1 MPYNNGSDH
10 FMQKGETM
18 ILTITANPSVDMSY
32 QIDKLNIDG
41 VTRTDNVIKHAGGK
55 GIHVGYVLNDLGE
68 DVVHSGFV
76 GGKLGEFIEENLEE
90 RGQKA
95 KFIKI
100 KEPTRNCLA
109 ILHEGKQTE
118 ILEAG
123 PTIRAAERDEFVNS
137 LDKISEGCKVI
148 SMSGSLPKG
157 LNSSFYEEIIAHAKN
172 KGIFVA
178 VDTSGKTLK
187 DVVNAEIKPDLIKP
201 NETEVA
207 DLLGEEITKDNIKDA
222 LKKAPLSEIEYVIVS
237 LGKDGAVVKAGD
249 RTFRASVPKVTA
261 INPVGSGDSSLA
273 GAIYAI
279 SKDKK
284 PEEVIKTSMTC
295 GLLNVLTEEIAHIEI
310 EKFDKY
316 YEQILVEEI

>member
-1 MPYNNGSDH
+1 
-10 FMQKGETM
+10 M

-32 QIDKLNIDG
+32 QLDKFNIDG
-41 VTRTDNVIKHAGGK
+41 VTRTDKVIKHAGGK
-55 GIHVGYVLNDLGE
+55 GIHVGYVLHDLGE
-68 DVVHSGFV
+68 EVVHSGFV
-76 GGKLGEFIEENLEE
+76 GGKLGEFIEEGLEA

-123 PTIRAAERDEFVNS
+123 PTISPAEREEFINK
-137 LDKISEGCKVI
+137 LDQISQGCKAI

-157 LNSSFYEEIIAHAKN
+157 LDPSFYKDIISYGKN

-178 VDTSGKTLK
+178 VDTSGQTLK
-187 DVVNAEIKPDLIKP
+187 DVVNADIKPDLIKP

-222 LKKAPLSEIEYVIVS
+222 LEKSPLSEIEYVIVS
-237 LGKDGAVVKAGD
+237 LGSDGAVVKAKD
-249 RTFRASVPKVTA
+249 RIFKASVPRVTA
-261 INPVGSGDSSLA
+261 VNPVGSGDSSLA
-273 GAIYAI
+273 GAIFAI
-279 SKDKK
+279 SRDKK

>member
-1 MPYNNGSDH
+1 
-10 FMQKGETM
+10 M
-18 ILTITANPSVDMSY
+18 ILTITANPSLDVAY
-32 QIDKLNIDG
+32 HLEKFNIDD
-41 VTRTDNVIKHAGGK
+41 VTRIDSASKHAGGK
-55 GIHVGYVLNDLGE
+55 GIHVGYVLSELGE
-68 DVVHSGFV
+68 KVIYSGFV
-76 GGKLGEFIEENLEE
+76 GDKFGEFIEEDL
-90 RGQKA
+90 RQKGQESR
-95 KFIKI
+95 FIKI

-123 PTIRAAERDEFVNS
+123 PTISQAERDEFINK
-137 LDKISEGCKVI
+137 LDEISADCSVI

-157 LNSSFYEEIIAHAKN
+157 LDSSFYKEIIAYGKSHDK
-172 KGIFVA
+172 FVA

-207 DLLGEEITKDNIKDA
+207 DLLGEEITKDNIKEA

-237 LGKDGAVVKAGD
+237 LGKDGAVVKAVD
-249 RTFRASVPKVTA
+249 RVFKASVPEVKA

-273 GAIYAI
+273 GAIFAI
-279 SKDKK
+279 DQGKSAED
-284 PEEVIKTSMTC
+284 VIKTSMTC

>member
-1 MPYNNGSDH
+1 
-10 FMQKGETM
+10 M

-32 QIDKLNIDG
+32 QLDSLNIDG
-41 VTRTDNVIKHAGGK
+41 VTRTDRVIKHAGGK
-55 GIHVGYVLNDLGE
+55 GIHVGYVLHELGE
-68 DVVHSGFV
+68 GVVHSGFV
-76 GGKLGEFIEENLEE
+76 GGKLGEFIEEGLKE
-90 RGQKA
+90 RDQEA
-95 KFIKI
+95 RFVKI

-109 ILHEGKQTE
+109 ILHEGRQTE

-123 PTIRAAERDEFVNS
+123 PTISPSEREEFINKLDE
-137 LDKISEGCKVI
+137 ISAGCSVI

-157 LNSSFYEEIIAHAKN
+157 LDSSFYKEIIAYGKSHDK
-172 KGIFVA
+172 FVA
-178 VDTSGKTLK
+178 VDTSGQTLK

-201 NETEVA
+201 NETEVE
-207 DLLGEEITKDNIKDA
+207 DLLGEEINKDNIKEA
-222 LKKAPLSEIEYVIVS
+222 LEKAPLKDIEYVIVS

-249 RTFRASVPKVTA
+249 KVFKASVPEVEA

-279 SKDKK
+279 DQGKS
-284 PEEVIKTSMTC
+284 PEGVIKTSMTC

-316 YEQILVEEI
+316 YEEILVEEI

>member
-1 MPYNNGSDH
+1 
-10 FMQKGETM
+10 M

-32 QIDKLNIDG
+32 QLEEFNIDG
-41 VTRTDNVIKHAGGK
+41 VTRTDKVIKHAGGK
-55 GIHVGYVLNDLGE
+55 GIHVGYVLHDLGE
-68 DVVHSGFV
+68 EVVHSGFV
-76 GGKLGEFIEENLEE
+76 GGKLGEFIEEGLEE
-90 RGQKA
+90 KGQKA

-123 PTIRAAERDEFVNS
+123 PTISQAERDEFINK
-137 LDKISEGCKVI
+137 LDEISKGCKVI

-157 LNSSFYEEIIAHAKN
+157 LDASFYEKIIAYGKSHDK
-172 KGIFVA
+172 FVA

-187 DVVNAEIKPDLIKP
+187 DVVNAKIKPDLIKP

-207 DLLGEEITKDNIKDA
+207 DLLGEEITKDNIKEA
-222 LKKAPLSEIEYVIVS
+222 LGKAPLKDIEYVIVS
-237 LGKDGAVVKAGD
+237 LGSEGAVVKAGD
-249 RTFRASVPKVTA
+249 RIFKASVPKVTA

-273 GAIYAI
+273 GAIFAI
-279 SKDKK
+279 AKGKD
-284 PEEVIKTSMTC
+284 PREVIKTSMTC

-316 YEQILVEEI
+316 YKEILVEEI

>member
-1 MPYNNGSDH
+1 
-10 FMQKGETM
+10 M
-18 ILTITANPSVDMSY
+18 ILTITANPSLDVAY
-32 QIDKLNIDG
+32 HLEKFNIDD
-41 VTRTDNVIKHAGGK
+41 VTRIDSASKHAGGK
-55 GIHVGYVLNDLGE
+55 GIHVGYVLSELGE
-68 DVVHSGFV
+68 KVIYSGFV
-76 GGKLGEFIEENLEE
+76 GDKFGEFIEEDL
-90 RGQKA
+90 RQKGHESR
-95 KFIKI
+95 FIKI

-123 PTIRAAERDEFVNS
+123 PTISKAERDEFINK
-137 LDKISEGCKVI
+137 LDEISADCSVI

-157 LNSSFYEEIIAHAKN
+157 LDSSFYKEIIAYGKSHDK
-172 KGIFVA
+172 FVA

-207 DLLGEEITKDNIKDA
+207 DLLGEEITKDNIKEA

-249 RTFRASVPKVTA
+249 RVFKASVPEVKA

-273 GAIYAI
+273 GAIFAI
-279 SKDKK
+279 DQGKSAED
-284 PEEVIKTSMTC
+284 VIKTSMIC

>member
-1 MPYNNGSDH
+1 
-10 FMQKGETM
+10 M

-32 QIDKLNIDG
+32 QLDSFNIDG
-41 VTRTDNVIKHAGGK
+41 VTRTDKVIKHAGGK
-55 GIHVGYVLNDLGE
+55 GIHVGYVLHELGKG
-68 DVVHSGFV
+68 VIHSGFV
-76 GGKLGEFIEENLEE
+76 GGKLGEFIEEGLKEK
-90 RGQKA
+90 GQESR
-95 KFIKI
+95 FIKI

-123 PTIRAAERDEFVNS
+123 PTISQAERDEFINK
-137 LDKISEGCKVI
+137 LDEISADCSVI

-157 LNSSFYEEIIAHAKN
+157 LDSSFYKEIIAYGKSHDK
-172 KGIFVA
+172 FVA

-207 DLLGEEITKDNIKDA
+207 DLLGEEITKDNIKEA

-249 RTFRASVPKVTA
+249 RVFKASVPEVKA

-273 GAIYAI
+273 GAIFAI
-279 SKDKK
+279 DQGKSA
-284 PEEVIKTSMTC
+284 EEVIKTSMTC

>member
-1 MPYNNGSDH
+1 MLYNNGSDH
-10 FMQKGETM
+10 FIKKGETM

-55 GIHVGYVLNDLGE
+55 GIHVGYVLNDLGDE
-68 DVVHSGFV
+68 VVHSGFV

-100 KEPTRNCLA
+100 KDPTRNCLA

-123 PTIRAAERDEFVNS
+123 PSISQAERDEFINK
-137 LDKISEGCKVI
+137 LDEISAGCSVI

-157 LNSSFYEEIIAHAKN
+157 LDSSFYEEIIAYGKSRN
-172 KGIFVA
+172 KFVA

-187 DVVNAEIKPDLIKP
+187 DVVNAKIKPDLIKP

-249 RTFRASVPKVTA
+249 RIFKASVPKVTA

-316 YEQILVEEI
+316 YEKILVEEI

>member
-1 MPYNNGSDH
+1 
-10 FMQKGETM
+10 M

-32 QIDKLNIDG
+32 QLDSFNIDG
-41 VTRTDNVIKHAGGK
+41 VTRTDKVIKHAGGK
-55 GIHVGYVLNDLGE
+55 GIHVGYVLHELGKG
-68 DVVHSGFV
+68 VIHSGFV
-76 GGKLGEFIEENLEE
+76 GGKLGEFIEEGLKEK
-90 RGQKA
+90 GQESR
-95 KFIKI
+95 FIKI

-123 PTIRAAERDEFVNS
+123 PTISQAERDEFINK
-137 LDKISEGCKVI
+137 LDEISADCSVI

-157 LNSSFYEEIIAHAKN
+157 LDSSFYKEIIAYGKSHDK
-172 KGIFVA
+172 FVA

-207 DLLGEEITKDNIKDA
+207 DLLGEEITKDNIKEA

-249 RTFRASVPKVTA
+249 RVFKASVPEVKA

-273 GAIYAI
+273 GAIFAI
-279 SKDKK
+279 DQGKSA
-284 PEEVIKTSMTC
+284 EEVIKTSMTC

-316 YEQILVEEI
+316 DEQILVEEI

>member
-1 MPYNNGSDH
+1 
-10 FMQKGETM
+10 M

-32 QIDKLNIDG
+32 QLDKFNIDG
-41 VTRTDNVIKHAGGK
+41 VTRTDKVIKHAGGK
-55 GIHVGYVLNDLGE
+55 GIHVGYVLHDLGE
-68 DVVHSGFV
+68 EVVHSGFV
-76 GGKLGEFIEENLEE
+76 GGKLGEFIEEGLEAK
-90 RGQKA
+90 GQKA
-95 KFIKI
+95 RFIKI

-123 PTIRAAERDEFVNS
+123 PTISPAEREEFINK
-137 LDKISEGCKVI
+137 LDQISQGCKVI

-157 LNSSFYEEIIAHAKN
+157 LDPSFYKDIIFYGKN

-178 VDTSGKTLK
+178 VDTSGQTLK
-187 DVVNAEIKPDLIKP
+187 DVVNADIKPDLIKP

-222 LKKAPLSEIEYVIVS
+222 LEKSPLSEIEYVIVS
-237 LGKDGAVVKAGD
+237 LGSDGAVVKVGD
-249 RTFRASVPKVTA
+249 RVFKASVPKVTA
-261 INPVGSGDSSLA
+261 VNPVGSGDSSLA
-273 GAIYAI
+273 GAIFAI
-279 SKDKK
+279 SRDKK

>member
-1 MPYNNGSDH
+1 
-10 FMQKGETM
+10 M

-32 QIDKLNIDG
+32 QLDSLSIDG
-41 VTRTDNVIKHAGGK
+41 VTRTDRVIKHAGGK
-55 GIHVGYVLNDLGE
+55 GIHVGYVLHELGE
-68 DVVHSGFV
+68 GVVHSGFV
-76 GGKLGEFIEENLEE
+76 GGKLGEFIEEGLKE
-90 RGQKA
+90 RDQEA
-95 KFIKI
+95 RFVKI

-109 ILHEGKQTE
+109 FLHEGRQTE

-123 PTIRAAERDEFVNS
+123 PTISQAEREEFINK
-137 LDKISEGCKVI
+137 LDQISAGCSVI
-148 SMSGSLPKG
+148 SMSGSLTKG
-157 LNSSFYEEIIAHAKN
+157 LDSSFYKEIIAYGKSHDK
-172 KGIFVA
+172 FVA
-178 VDTSGKTLK
+178 VDTSGQTLK

-207 DLLGEEITKDNIKDA
+207 DLLGEDITKDNIKEA
-222 LKKAPLSEIEYVIVS
+222 LKKAPLKDIEYVIVS
-237 LGKDGAVVKAGD
+237 LGRDGAVAKAGD
-249 RTFRASVPKVTA
+249 RVFKATVPEVKA

-273 GAIYAI
+273 GAIFAI
-279 SKDKK
+279 AQGKS

>member
-1 MPYNNGSDH
+1 
-10 FMQKGETM
+10 M

-32 QIDKLNIDG
+32 QLDKFNIDD
-41 VTRTDNVIKHAGGK
+41 VTRTDKVLKHAGGK
-55 GIHVGYVLNDLGE
+55 GIHVGYVLHDLGE
-68 DVVHSGFV
+68 EVVHSGFV
-76 GGKLGEFIEENLEE
+76 GGKLGEFIEEDLER
-90 RGQKA
+90 RGQKS

-123 PTIRAAERDEFVNS
+123 PTISPAEREEFINK
-137 LDKISEGCKVI
+137 LDQISEGCKVI

-157 LNSSFYEEIIAHAKN
+157 LDSSFYEDIIAFGKK

-178 VDTSGKTLK
+178 VDTSGQTLK
-187 DVVNAEIKPDLIKP
+187 DVVNAKIKPDLIKP

-237 LGKDGAVVKAGD
+237 LGSDGAVVKAGD
-249 RTFRASVPKVTA
+249 RIFKASVPRVEA
-261 INPVGSGDSSLA
+261 VNPVGSGDSSLA
-273 GAIYAI
+273 GAVYAI
-279 SKDKK
+279 SRDKK

>member
-1 MPYNNGSDH
+1 
-10 FMQKGETM
+10 M

-32 QIDKLNIDG
+32 QLDKFNIDG
-41 VTRTDNVIKHAGGK
+41 VTRTDRVTKHAGGK
-55 GIHVGYVLNDLGE
+55 GIHVGYVLHELGE
-68 DVVHSGFV
+68 GVIHSGFV
-76 GGKLGEFIEENLEE
+76 GGKLGEFIEEDLKA
-90 RGQKA
+90 RGQNS

-123 PTIRAAERDEFVNS
+123 PTISASERDEFIKK
-137 LDKISEGCKVI
+137 LDEISEGCSVI

-157 LNSSFYEEIIAHAKN
+157 LDPSFYEDIISYGKK

-178 VDTSGKTLK
+178 VDTSGQTLK
-187 DVVNAEIKPDLIKP
+187 DVVNAKIKPDLIKP

-207 DLLGEEITKDNIKDA
+207 DLLGEEITKNNIKDA
-222 LKKAPLSEIEYVIVS
+222 LKKAPLGEIEYVIVS
-237 LGKDGAVVKAGD
+237 LGSEGAVVKAKD
-249 RTFRASVPKVTA
+249 RIFKASVPKVVA

-273 GAIYAI
+273 GAIFAI
-279 SKDKK
+279 AKGKN

-316 YEQILVEEI
+316 YKEILVEEI

>member
-1 MPYNNGSDH
+1 
-10 FMQKGETM
+10 M

-32 QIDKLNIDG
+32 QLDSFNIDG
-41 VTRTDNVIKHAGGK
+41 VTRTDKVIKHAGGK
-55 GIHVGYVLNDLGE
+55 GIHVGYVLGELGDE
-68 DVVHSGFV
+68 VVHSGFV
-76 GGKLGEFIEENLEE
+76 GGKLGEFIEEGLKE
-90 RGQKA
+90 RGHEA
-95 KFIKI
+95 RFVKI

-123 PTIRAAERDEFVNS
+123 PTISPDERAEFIKKLDE
-137 LDKISEGCKVI
+137 ISAGCKVI

-157 LNSSFYEEIIAHAKN
+157 LDSSFYEEIIAYAKN

-178 VDTSGKTLK
+178 VDTSGQSLK
-187 DVVNAEIKPDLIKP
+187 DVVNAKIKPDLIKP

-207 DLLGEEITKDNIKDA
+207 DLLGEEITKDNIKEA
-222 LKKAPLSEIEYVIVS
+222 LKKAPLSDIEYVIVS

-249 RTFRASVPKVTA
+249 KIFKASVPEVTA

-279 SKDKK
+279 DKDKS

-316 YEQILVEEI
+316 YEQIKVEEI

>member
-1 MPYNNGSDH
+1 
-10 FMQKGETM
+10 M
-18 ILTITANPSVDMSY
+18 ILTITANPSLDVAY
-32 QIDKLNIDG
+32 HLEKFNIDD
-41 VTRTDNVIKHAGGK
+41 VTRIDSASKHAGGK
-55 GIHVGYVLNDLGE
+55 GIHVGYVLSELGE
-68 DVVHSGFV
+68 KVIYSGFV
-76 GGKLGEFIEENLEE
+76 GDKFGEFIEEDL
-90 RGQKA
+90 RQKGHESR
-95 KFIKI
+95 FIKI
-100 KEPTRNCLA
+100 KEPTRNCIA

-123 PTIRAAERDEFVNS
+123 PTISQAERDEFINK
-137 LDKISEGCKVI
+137 LDEISADCSVI

-157 LNSSFYEEIIAHAKN
+157 LDSSFYKEIIAYGKSHDK
-172 KGIFVA
+172 FVA

-187 DVVNAEIKPDLIKP
+187 NVVNAEIKPDLIKP

-207 DLLGEEITKDNIKDA
+207 DLLGEEITKDNIKEA

-249 RTFRASVPKVTA
+249 RVFKASVPEVKA

-273 GAIYAI
+273 GAIFAI
-279 SKDKK
+279 DQGKSA
-284 PEEVIKTSMTC
+284 EEVIKTSMTC

>member
-1 MPYNNGSDH
+1 
-10 FMQKGETM
+10 M
-18 ILTITANPSVDMSY
+18 ILTITANPSLDIAY
-32 QIDKLNIDG
+32 HLEKFNIDD
-41 VTRTDNVIKHAGGK
+41 VTRTDTASKHAGGK
-55 GIHVGYVLNDLGE
+55 GIHVGYVLHDLGE
-68 DVVHSGFV
+68 KVIHSGFV
-76 GGKLGEFIEENLEE
+76 GGKFGEFLEENLREK
-90 RGQKA
+90 GQES

-123 PTIRAAERDEFVNS
+123 PSISQAERDEFIEE
-137 LDKISEGCKVI
+137 LDKISEDCSVI

-157 LNSSFYEEIIAHAKN
+157 LDPSFYEEIIAYGKSHN
-172 KGIFVA
+172 KFVA
-178 VDTSGKTLK
+178 IDTSGQTLK
-187 DVVNAEIKPDLIKP
+187 DVVNSDIKPDLIKP

-207 DLLGEEITKDNIKDA
+207 DLLGEEITKDNMKQALGKSPLKD
-222 LKKAPLSEIEYVIVS
+222 IEYVIVS

-249 RTFRASVPKVTA
+249 KVFKASVPEVKA

-273 GAIYAI
+273 GAIFAI
-279 SKDKK
+279 DQGKS

-316 YEQILVEEI
+316 YEEILVEEI